1 MEYDAI
7 THLTTQALTLCLM
20 VSLPPVAVAAAT
32 GLLIAFFQAVTSLQD
47 SSISQSVKLVV
58 VTVVIVIAAPWGAA
72 AIQNFARTLMQVMF
86 P

>member
-7 THLTTQALTLCLM
+7 THLTTQALILCLM

-32 GLLIAFFQAVTSLQD
+32 GLLIAFIQAVTSLQD

-72 AIQNFARTLMQVMF
+72 AIQNFARTLVQVMF

>member
-20 VSLPPVAVAAAT
+20 VSLPPVAVAAIT
-32 GLLIAFFQAVTSLQD
+32 GLLIAFIQAVTSLQD

-58 VTVVIVIAAPWGAA
+58 VTVVIVVAAPWGAA
-72 AIQNFARTLMQVMF
+72 AIQNFARTLVQVMF

>member
-7 THLTTQALTLCLM
+7 THFTTRALTLCLL
-20 VSLPPVAVAAAT
+20 VSLPPVAVAAVT
-32 GLLIAFFQAVTSLQD
+32 GLLIAFLQAVTSLQD

-72 AIQNFARTLMQVMF
+72 AIQNFARNLVQVMF
-86 P
+86 T

>member
-7 THLTTQALTLCLM
+7 THLTTQALTLCLL
-20 VSLPPVAVAAAT
+20 VSLPPVAIAAVT
-32 GLLIAFFQAVTSLQD
+32 GLFIAFLQAITSLQD
-47 SSISQSVKLVV
+47 SSISQSVKLII

-72 AIQNFARTLMQVMF
+72 AIQNFARTLLQVMF

>member
-20 VSLPPVAVAAAT
+20 VSLPPVVVAAVT

-72 AIQNFARTLMQVMF
+72 AIQNFARTVMQVMF